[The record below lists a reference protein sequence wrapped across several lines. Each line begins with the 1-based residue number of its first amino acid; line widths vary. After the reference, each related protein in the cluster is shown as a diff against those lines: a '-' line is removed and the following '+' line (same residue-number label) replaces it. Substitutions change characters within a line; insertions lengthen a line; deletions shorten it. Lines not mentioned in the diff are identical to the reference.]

1 LFGSEIRKKS
11 VRVDAAR
18 IRVVSVGELSII
30 VQAVSALRDGERQEL
45 EVQFADGKAPARA
58 VFALV
63 AHPSEV
69 DTFVNVARQEPAAP
83 TCPAEVRAGVSGP
96 EDFLLSGY
104 MDGRGVPTAAI
115 GPTWG
120 AAHGF
125 DSLGGVVYRGK
136 DWLMF
141 QVKIRNLRGPHP
153 WVPTEATLTSKAG
166 EKLRGRVVLEEQ
178 GEQAPGAAVRVLVVT
193 EEPPPSAGLDFSL
206 EVSAGDGRIL
216 AIPIEVPA
224 PAKEPKR

>member
-1 LFGSEIRKKS
+1 
-11 VRVDAAR
+11 
-18 IRVVSVGELSII
+18 
-30 VQAVSALRDGERQEL
+30 
-45 EVQFADGKAPARA
+45 
-58 VFALV
+58 
-63 AHPSEV
+63 
-69 DTFVNVARQEPAAP
+69 
-83 TCPAEVRAGVSGP
+83 
-96 EDFLLSGY
+96 
-104 MDGRGVPTAAI
+104 
-115 GPTWG
+115 
-120 AAHGF
+120 
-125 DSLGGVVYRGK
+125 
-136 DWLMF
+136 MF

-216 AIPIEVPA
+216 AIPNVKIPA